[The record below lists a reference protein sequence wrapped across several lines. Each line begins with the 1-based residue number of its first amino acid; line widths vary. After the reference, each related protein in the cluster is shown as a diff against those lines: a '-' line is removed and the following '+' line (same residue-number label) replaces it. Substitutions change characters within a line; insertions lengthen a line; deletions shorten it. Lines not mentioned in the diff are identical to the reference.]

1 VQALGHI
8 AIAAIIQQFVDDN
21 GRAITLGNV
30 VFIPDDQ
37 SGGDATLAHEFTHTE
52 QLRELAVEFG
62 KVLGYGIFY
71 GVETYDEFK
80 DLMQQHDSDN
90 PDNPYYTGDV
100 AWNPRNW
107 ESYTFEQQAQ
117 IVSFA
122 EFPNS
127 NVSAFTFLSA
137 QTIVPYTIKW
147 AMLP

>member
-1 VQALGHI
+1 MSTHGEEGWCTDP
-8 AIAAIIQQFVDDN
+8 F
-21 GRAITLGNV
+21 GR
-30 VFIPDDQ
+30 
-37 SGGDATLAHEFTHTE
+37 HEARW
-52 QLRELAVEFG
+52 LSFG
-62 KVLGYGIFY
+62 KPTKLVRDG

-80 DLMQQHDSDN
+80 DLMQHHDSDN